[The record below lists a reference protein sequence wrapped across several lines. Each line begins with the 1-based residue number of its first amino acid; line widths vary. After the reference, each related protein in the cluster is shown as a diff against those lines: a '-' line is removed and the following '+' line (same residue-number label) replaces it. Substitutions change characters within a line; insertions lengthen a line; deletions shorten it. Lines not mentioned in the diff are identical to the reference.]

1 MTESS
6 DTDSDESE
14 EEESERDL
22 VHGEEVYL
30 ISNNKEVLKAKYD
43 AEASVVHGVEI
54 KEGEGRFFI
63 TKILR
68 AAAKWDNF
76 DIETM
81 SEGAAILWNKKAI
94 KQRSGQINSKQG
106 TEANAPTPLT
116 EIKRKKHPKE
126 WKVKDKVKNL
136 TTQLKQNQK
145 EKLPKL

>member
-43 AEASVVHGVEI
+43 AEASVVHGIEI
-54 KEGEGRFFI
+54 KEGEGHFFI
-63 TKILR
+63 TKILH

-81 SEGAAILWNKKAI
+81 SEGGCYTL
-94 KQRSGQINSKQG
+94 G
-106 TEANAPTPLT
+106 
-116 EIKRKKHPKE
+116 
-126 WKVKDKVKNL
+126 
-136 TTQLKQNQK
+136 
-145 EKLPKL
+145 